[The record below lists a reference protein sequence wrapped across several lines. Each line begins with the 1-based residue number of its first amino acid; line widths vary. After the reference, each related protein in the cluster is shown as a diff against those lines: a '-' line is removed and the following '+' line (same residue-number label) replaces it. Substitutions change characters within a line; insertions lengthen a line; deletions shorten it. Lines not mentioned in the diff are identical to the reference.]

1 MTAILELRVEPA
13 SSPAAGRLA
22 GELDALILERYPGL
36 PTNGLEP
43 DFDAKGGV
51 FVVGY
56 AAGEPVACGALR
68 REGEAAEIKRM
79 YVAPACRG
87 RGFAR
92 TILAFLEA
100 EAGRRGFARA
110 ILETGIR
117 QPEAIGL
124 YRSAGWREIQCW
136 GAYADEPV
144 SRCFA
149 KDLPL
154 PTGDGPA

>member
-1 MTAILELRVEPA
+1 MTGTLELRVEPS
-13 SSPAAGRLA
+13 SSPAARRLA
-22 GELDALILERYPGL
+22 EALDALILERYPGL

-43 DFDAKGGV
+43 GFDALGGV

-56 AAGEPVACGALR
+56 SAGEPAACGALR
-68 REGEAAEIKRM
+68 REGEAAEVKRM
-79 YVAPACRG
+79 FVAPAWRG

-92 TILAFLEA
+92 DILAFLEG
-100 EAGRRGFARA
+100 EAARRGFSRA
-110 ILETGIR
+110 ILETGVR

-124 YRSAGWREIQCW
+124 YRSAGWREIPCY
-136 GAYADEPV
+136 GVYADEPV

-154 PTGDGPA
+154 PTGAGPA